1 MGVDLGDLLERENI
15 EIKELSGRWIAV
27 DAFNTLYQFLSIIR
41 QQDGTPL
48 KDGSGRTT
56 SHLSGIL
63 YRMTNLM
70 EVGAKVAFVFD
81 GEPPHFKRETLNQRA
96 ETRSKAEEMWERA
109 KEEGLDGFKYA
120 QAASRLSDEM
130 VADSKRLLEAM
141 GIPVVQAPS
150 EGEAQAAFMAI
161 KGDVDLVGSQDYD
174 ALLFGAPKVVRNM
187 AITGKRKLPGKNV
200 YVDVQPEVI
209 SLEKGLSRLGIER
222 KQLVEIGIMCGTDY
236 NEGLKRVGPKTAL
249 KLITKHGDLESVL
262 VARGETIENAAE
274 IRDLFLDPPVTDDYE
289 IEMKKP
295 SAEKILEF
303 LCDERDFSPERV
315 EKAVKRLEEAMKVGQ
330 STLDKWF

>member
-1 MGVDLGDLLERENI
+1 MGDLLERESI

-70 EVGAKVAFVFD
+70 EAGAKVVFVFD
-81 GEPPHFKRETLNQRA
+81 GEPPRFKRETLNQRA

-120 QAASRLSDEM
+120 QAASRLGDEM

-150 EGEAQAAFMAI
+150 EGEAQAARMAI
-161 KGDVDLVGSQDYD
+161 NGDVDLVGSQDYD

-209 SLEKGLSRLGIER
+209 TLERELLRLGIER
-222 KQLVEIGIMCGTDY
+222 RQLVEIAIMCGTDY

-249 KLITKHGDLESVL
+249 KLIRDHGDLEGVL
-262 VARGETIENAAE
+262 KERGETIENAAE

-295 SAEKILEF
+295 SAEKILSF
-303 LCDERDFSPERV
+303 LCDERDFSQERV
-315 EKAVKRLEEAMKVGQ
+315 EKATKRLEEAMKVGQ

>member
-1 MGVDLGDLLERENI
+1 MGVDLGDLLERESI
-15 EIKELSGRWIAV
+15 EIMELSGRWIAV

-70 EVGAKVAFVFD
+70 EAGAKVVFVFD
-81 GEPPHFKRETLNQRA
+81 GEPPRFKRETLNQRA
-96 ETRSKAEEMWERA
+96 EARSKAEEMWERA

-120 QAASRLSDEM
+120 QAASRLGDEM

-161 KGDVDLVGSQDYD
+161 SGDVDLVGSQDYD

-209 SLEKGLSRLGIER
+209 SLERELLRLGIER
-222 KQLVEIGIMCGTDY
+222 RKLVEIAIMCGTDY

-249 KLITKHGDLESVL
+249 KLIKEHGDLEGVL
-262 VARGETIENAAE
+262 KARGETIENAAK
-274 IRDLFLDPPVTDDYE
+274 IRDLFLDPPVTDDYKV
-289 IEMKKP
+289 EMKKP
-295 SAEKILEF
+295 SAEKILSF
-303 LCDERDFSPERV
+303 LCDERDFSQERV
-315 EKAVKRLEEAMKVGQ
+315 EKATKRLEEAMKVGQ

>member
-209 SLEKGLSRLGIER
+209 SLEKELSRLGIER

-262 VARGETIENAAE
+262 GSRDETIENAAE

-295 SAEKILEF
+295 SAEKILGF

>member
-70 EVGAKVAFVFD
+70 EAGAKVVFVFD
-81 GEPPHFKRETLNQRA
+81 GEPPRFKRETLNQRA
-96 ETRSKAEEMWERA
+96 ETRSRAAEMWERA

-120 QAASRLSDEM
+120 QAASRLGDEM
-130 VADSKRLLEAM
+130 VADSKRLLEVM

-150 EGEAQAAFMAI
+150 EGEAQAAHMAI
-161 KGDVDLVGSQDYD
+161 RSDVDLVGSQDYD

-200 YVDVQPEVI
+200 YVEVQPEVI
-209 SLEKGLSRLGIER
+209 SLDKELLRLGIER
-222 KQLVEIGIMCGTDY
+222 RQLVEIAIMCGTDY

-249 KLITKHGDLESVL
+249 KLIKEHRDLEGVL
-262 VARGETIENAAE
+262 EARDETIENAAE

-295 SAEKILEF
+295 NAEKILAF
-303 LCDERDFSPERV
+303 LCDERDFSQERV
-315 EKAVKRLEEAMKVGQ
+315 EKATKRLEEAMKVGQ

>member
-1 MGVDLGDLLERENI
+1 MGVDLGDLLERERI
-15 EIKELSGRWIAV
+15 EIRELSGRWIAV

-48 KDGSGRTT
+48 RDQSGRTT

-70 EVGAKVAFVFD
+70 EGGAKVVFVFD
-81 GEPPHFKRETLNQRA
+81 GEPPSFKRETLNQRA
-96 ETRSKAEEMWERA
+96 ETRSRAEEMWERA
-109 KEEGLDGFKYA
+109 KEEGLNGFKYA
-120 QAASRLSDEM
+120 QAASRLGDEM

-141 GIPVVQAPS
+141 GIPIVQAPS
-150 EGEAQAAFMAI
+150 EGEAQAAFMAM

-200 YVDVQPEVI
+200 YVDVMPEII
-209 SLEKGLSRLGIER
+209 SLEMELSRLAIDR
-222 KQLVEIGIMCGTDY
+222 RQLVEIGIMCGTDY
-236 NEGLKRVGPKTAL
+236 NAGLKRVGPKTAL
-249 KLITKHGDLESVL
+249 KLIKEHGDLERVL
-262 VARGETIENAAE
+262 EARGETIENAAE
-274 IRDLFLDPPVTDDYE
+274 IRDLFLKPPVTDDYE
-289 IEMKKP
+289 VEMKRP
-295 SAEKILEF
+295 NAEKILAF

-315 EKAVKRLEEAMKVGQ
+315 EKATKRLEEAVVVGQ

>member
-1 MGVDLGDLLERENI
+1 
-15 EIKELSGRWIAV
+15 V

-70 EVGAKVAFVFD
+70 EAGAKVVFVFD
-81 GEPPHFKRETLNQRA
+81 GEPPRFKRETLNQRD
-96 ETRSKAEEMWERA
+96 ETRSRAEEMWERA

-130 VADSKRLLEAM
+130 VADSKHLLEAM

-150 EGEAQAAFMAI
+150 EGEAQAAHMAI

-187 AITGKRKLPGKNV
+187 ATTGKRKLPGKNV
-200 YVDVQPEVI
+200 YVEVQPEI
-209 SLEKGLSRLGIER
+209 IELAEELSRLGIER
-222 KQLVEIGIMCGTDY
+222 RQLVEIGIMCGTDY

-249 KLITKHGDLESVL
+249 KLITKYGNLESVL
-262 VARGETIENAAE
+262 KEREETIENAAE
-274 IRDLFLDPPVTDDYE
+274 IRDLFLKPPVTDDYA
-289 IEMKKP
+289 IKIKKP
-295 SAEKILEF
+295 NAKKILEF
-303 LCDERDFSPERV
+303 LCDERDFSQERV

>member
-1 MGVDLGDLLERENI
+1 MGVDLGDLLERESI

-70 EVGAKVAFVFD
+70 EAGAKVVFVFD
-81 GEPPHFKRETLNQRA
+81 GEPPSFKRETLNQRA

-109 KEEGLDGFKYA
+109 KEKGLDGFKYA
-120 QAASRLSDEM
+120 QAASRLGDEM

-150 EGEAQAAFMAI
+150 EGEAQAARMAI
-161 KGDVDLVGSQDYD
+161 NGDVDLVGSQDYD

-200 YVDVQPEVI
+200 YVEVQPEVI
-209 SLEKGLSRLGIER
+209 SLEVELSRMGIER
-222 KQLVEIGIMCGTDY
+222 RQLVEIAIMCGTDY

-249 KLITKHGDLESVL
+249 KLIKENGDLEGVL
-262 VARGETIENAAE
+262 KARGEKIENAAE

-295 SAEKILEF
+295 SAEKILRF
-303 LCDERDFSPERV
+303 LCDERDFSPGRV
-315 EKAVKRLEEAMKVGQ
+315 DKATKRLEEAMKVGQ

>member
-15 EIKELSGRWIAV
+15 EIKELSGCWIAV

-48 KDGSGRTT
+48 RDGSGRTT

-70 EVGAKVAFVFD
+70 EAGAKVVFVFD
-81 GEPPHFKRETLNQRA
+81 GEPPHFKRDTLNQRA

-150 EGEAQAAFMAI
+150 EGEAQAAHMAI

-200 YVDVQPEVI
+200 YVDVLPEVI
-209 SLEKGLSRLGIER
+209 NLEKELSRHGIKR
-222 KQLVEIGIMCGTDY
+222 RQLVEIGIMCGTDY

-249 KLITKHGDLESVL
+249 KLITKHGDLETVL
-262 VARGETIENAAE
+262 KARGETIENEAE
-274 IRDLFLDPPVTDDYE
+274 IRDLFLDPSITDEYE
-289 IEMKKP
+289 IETKKP
-295 SAEKILEF
+295 SAERILGF
-303 LCDERDFSPERV
+303 LCDERDFSQERV
-315 EKAVKRLEEAMKVGQ
+315 KKAVKRLEEAVKVGQ

>member
-15 EIKELSGRWIAV
+15 EMKELSGRWIAV

-63 YRMTNLM
+63 YRMTNLV
-70 EVGAKVAFVFD
+70 ETGAKIVFVFD
-81 GEPPHFKRETLNQRA
+81 GEPPRFKRVTLNQRA
-96 ETRSKAEEMWERA
+96 ETRSRAEEMWERA

-120 QAASRLSDEM
+120 QAASRLGDEM

-150 EGEAQAAFMAI
+150 EGEAQAAFMAM
-161 KGDVDLVGSQDYD
+161 KGDVNLVGSQDYD
-174 ALLFGAPKVVRNM
+174 ALLFGAPQVVRNM

-200 YVDVQPEVI
+200 YVDVMPEVI
-209 SLEKGLSRLGIER
+209 NLDEELSRLGIER
-222 KQLVEIGIMCGTDY
+222 RQLVEIGIMCGTDY

-249 KLITKHGDLESVL
+249 KLIKEHGDLEGVL
-262 VARGETIENAAE
+262 EARGETIENAAE
-274 IRDLFLDPPVTDDYE
+274 IRDLFLKPPVTDDYKV
-289 IEMKKP
+289 EMKKP
-295 SAEKILEF
+295 DTEKILAF

-315 EKAVKRLEEAMKVGQ
+315 EKATKRLEEAMKVGQ

>member
-70 EVGAKVAFVFD
+70 EAEAKVVFVFD
-81 GEPPHFKRETLNQRA
+81 GEPPRFKRETLNQRA

-130 VADSKRLLEAM
+130 VVDSKRLLEAM

-161 KGDVDLVGSQDYD
+161 RSDVDLVGSQDYD

-200 YVDVQPEVI
+200 YVDVMPEVI
-209 SLEKGLSRLGIER
+209 HLDEELSRLGIER
-222 KQLVEIGIMCGTDY
+222 RQLVEIAIMCGTDY

-249 KLITKHGDLESVL
+249 KLIKEHGDLESVL
-262 VARGETIENAAE
+262 KERDETIENAAE

-289 IEMKKP
+289 IRMKKP
-295 SAEKILEF
+295 DAEKILRF

-315 EKAVKRLEEAMKVGQ
+315 EKAIKRLEEAVKVGQ

>member
-15 EIKELSGRWIAV
+15 EIKELSGHWIAV

-63 YRMTNLM
+63 YRMTNLT
-70 EVGAKVAFVFD
+70 VAGAKVVFVFD
-81 GEPPHFKRETLNQRA
+81 GEPPRFKRETLNQRA
-96 ETRSKAEEMWERA
+96 ETRARAKEMWERA

-120 QAASRLSDEM
+120 QAASRLGDEM
-130 VADSKRLLEAM
+130 VADSKRLLGAM
-141 GIPVVQAPS
+141 GIPIVQAPS
-150 EGEAQAAFMAI
+150 EGEAQAARMAI
-161 KGDVDLVGSQDYD
+161 NGDVDLVGSQDYD

-200 YVDVQPEVI
+200 YVEVAPEVI
-209 SLEKGLSRLGIER
+209 SLERELSRLGIER
-222 KQLVEIGIMCGTDY
+222 RQLVEIAIMCGTDY
-236 NEGLKRVGPKTAL
+236 NAGLKRVGPKTAL
-249 KLITKHGDLESVL
+249 KLIKEHGDLERVL
-262 VARGETIENAAE
+262 EVRGETIENADE
-274 IRDLFLDPPVTDDYE
+274 IRDLFLNPPVTDDYE
-289 IEMKKP
+289 IEMRKP
-295 SAEKILEF
+295 DAEKITRF
-303 LCDERDFSPERV
+303 LCDERDFSQERV
-315 EKAVKRLEEAMKVGQ
+315 EKAVKRLQEAMKVGQ

>member
-15 EIKELSGRWIAV
+15 EIKDLSGRWIAV

-48 KDGSGRTT
+48 RDGSGRTT

-63 YRMTNLM
+63 YRMTNLL
-70 EVGAKVAFVFD
+70 EAGAKVAFVFD
-81 GEPPHFKRETLNQRA
+81 GDPPHFKRQILDERA
-96 ETRSKAEEMWERA
+96 ETRSRAEEMWERA
-109 KEEGLDGFKYA
+109 KEEGLPAFKYA
-120 QAASRLSDEM
+120 QASSRLGDEM
-130 VADSKRLLEAM
+130 IADSKRLLDAM

-161 KGDVDLVGSQDYD
+161 RGEVDLVGSQDYD
-174 ALLFGAPKVVRNM
+174 ALLFGAPTVVRNM
-187 AITGKRKLPGKNV
+187 AVTGKRKLPGKNV
-200 YVDVQPEVI
+200 YVDVMPEVI
-209 SLEKGLSRLGIER
+209 SLDKELSRLGIER
-222 KQLVEIGIMCGTDY
+222 RQLVEIGIMCGTDY

-249 KLITKHGDLESVL
+249 KLIREHGDLEGVL
-262 VARGETIENAAE
+262 KARGETIESAAE
-274 IRDLFLDPPVTDDYE
+274 IRGLFLDPPVTDDYV
-289 IEMKKP
+289 IETKKP
-295 SAEKILEF
+295 DAEKILRF

-315 EKAVKRLEEAMKVGQ
+315 EKAIRRLQEAVKVGQ

>member
-1 MGVDLGDLLERENI
+1 MGVDLGDLLERESI

-70 EVGAKVAFVFD
+70 EAGAKVVFVFD
-81 GEPPHFKRETLNQRA
+81 GEPPRFKRETLNQRA

-120 QAASRLSDEM
+120 QAASRLGDEM

-161 KGDVDLVGSQDYD
+161 SGDVDLVGSQDYD

-209 SLEKGLSRLGIER
+209 SLERELLRLGIER
-222 KQLVEIGIMCGTDY
+222 RKLVEIAIMCGTDY

-249 KLITKHGDLESVL
+249 KLIKEHGDLEGVL
-262 VARGETIENAAE
+262 KARGETIENAAK
-274 IRDLFLDPPVTDDYE
+274 IRDLFLDPPVTDDYKV
-289 IEMKKP
+289 EMKKP
-295 SAEKILEF
+295 SAEKILSF
-303 LCDERDFSPERV
+303 LCDERDFSQERV
-315 EKAVKRLEEAMKVGQ
+315 EKATKRLEEAMKVGQ